1 MINIKG
7 LDKAQLLVELY
18 NHSHQQGLGMM
29 QPSRSLTIED
39 AKQLLEQTTYFDYLY
54 GKVMKVDLSSDEEFE
69 ERLYDRDNG
78 QGMAQS
84 VVDGMRKELE
94 KAATDVV
101 EKSAKLDQEPQID
114 PRTKFV
120 VGSEEY
126 NNYYFP
132 KIDKKDLYYDN
143 PPIPKK
149 DIYLDPAPIDKKEI
163 YLDPKPIN
171 NYIEKKPINNY
182 IEKKPINSIDGIDP
196 KMNLYNKDMPKTI
209 DLPVDVTDTYMGVYK
224 QRITDD
230 EGRLSEVVK
239 VGLFK
244 KDKVYSPKGRKPVQ
258 SYVDILSGNTAGL
271 LLYEDGKDI
280 IASKVIDNV
289 DLLSADYSVSYYSS
303 IMQKIEEQDGIIP
316 FTSEFVGLGLM
327 RMDQVA
333 PKLQGNVPLSAVLQ
347 ELAVFSKL
355 NASVDKRIA
364 DPRSQASIN
373 ASLKDA
379 EKNAIN
385 LLPLNDID
393 LSNLPEDFNTIKHR

>member
-29 QPSRSLTIED
+29 QPSKSLTIED
-39 AKQLLEQTTYFDYLY
+39 AKKLLEQTTYFDYLY

-94 KAATDVV
+94 KATTDVV
-101 EKSAKLDQEPQID
+101 EKSAKLDQDSQID

-126 NNYYFP
+126 NNYFFP
-132 KIDKKDLYYDN
+132 KT
-143 PPIPKK
+143 
-149 DIYLDPAPIDKKEI
+149 DKKEI
-163 YLDPKPIN
+163 YSDP
-171 NYIEKKPINNY
+171 KPINNY

-196 KMNLYNKDMPKTI
+196 KINLCNKDMPKTI

-280 IASKVIDNV
+280 ITSKVIDNV

-303 IMQKIEEQDGIIP
+303 IMQKIEEQDGIKP

-333 PKLQGNVPLSAVLQ
+333 PKLQGNVPLSAVLH

-385 LLPLNDID
+385 LLQLNDID
-393 LSNLPEDFNTIKHR
+393 LSNSPENSDTIKHR